1 MPRPAPDRLVYG
13 DDVLAALHALGAR
26 VVALAAIAASCASIA
41 GCARPNTEACAA
53 YVEKVNVEYANC
65 GYGNITVD
73 EATSCP
79 AYLDRG
85 GSDCNEYYDCLAAN
99 IECRCP
105 NGAETC
111 AQGDG
116 AIVHQGEVDGGPDDR
131 RCTGCT

>member
-1 MPRPAPDRLVYG
+1 MPKTVRT
-13 DDVLAALHALGAR
+13 AR
-26 VVALAAIAASCASIA
+26 FPVVAIAAWFVAAVVSV

-53 YVEKVNVEYANC
+53 YVDKVNAEYAAC
-65 GYGNITVD
+65 GYGDITVD
-73 EATSCP
+73 TASSCP

-105 NGAETC
+105 NGAAAC
-111 AQGDG
+111 ARGDG